1 MARSTVPCLY
11 RVDFIKILKYTKI
24 LYTVNL
30 SSMSCHFQSSQ
41 SSLFVGSG
49 SDQVSD
55 LSFSNAMPRWSKMLH
70 SAAVRSL
77 GPTFT
82 GSSGRMVSQR
92 QLGTNGPR
100 PEISSNIQKS
110 SDLLWVTWVTC
121 QWETQITRTEHIKK
135 DKKVNTIH
143 CNPLMKV
150 SSWMMEALNIFQT
163 QNSPGKKG
171 MSMDVSFCTLT
182 L

>member
-1 MARSTVPCLY
+1 MSLPVFTVFTICRIRKWSGFRSK
-11 RVDFIKILKYTKI
+11 F
-24 LYTVNL
+24 
-30 SSMSCHFQSSQ
+30 FQCDAKMIQ
-41 SSLFVGSG
+41 DVAFRCC
-49 SDQVSD
+49 QVTRAY
-55 LSFSNAMPRWSKMLH
+55 LHWIQWSNGFTE
-70 SAAVRSL
+70 AAWN
-77 GPTFT
+77 
-82 GSSGRMVSQR
+82 QWAKAW
-92 QLGTNGPR
+92 
-100 PEISSNIQKS
+100 NIQKS

-135 DKKVNTIH
+135 DKQVNTIH

-150 SSWMMEALNIFQT
+150 SSWMMEVNIFQT